1 MKIHNFLSCH
11 TNELNSGPPKYLSV
25 LQKQTHTQQSVVSD
39 TNKTNAKLQQKT
51 NLKKKKLIQHQ
62 IHVFAFCVRKN
73 ERERKKLCNKCHL
86 NKHKFIKKARKN
98 VLNRKREYFIIIKVN
113 KTVKHNL

>member
-51 NLKKKKLIQHQ
+51 NLKKKINS
-62 IHVFAFCVRKN
+62 ASNTCFCI
-73 ERERKKLCNKCHL
+73 LCEEK
-86 NKHKFIKKARKN
+86 
-98 VLNRKREYFIIIKVN
+98 
-113 KTVKHNL
+113 